1 MRPRLPNQI
10 FRTIVGNPFSAV
22 YLVIAFAG
30 IGLTWF
36 DATFVEH
43 PPEDGASMVGVLP
56 IFWTAPT
63 SLLLSSLT
71 DAMGM
76 AGRPGPACLM
86 LSLAALINATVI
98 GLIVRLAQGPRA
110 GAATPNYS

>member
-1 MRPRLPNQI
+1 MRPRLPQQI

-30 IGLTWF
+30 VGLTWF

-56 IFWTAPT
+56 AMWTAPT
-63 SLLLSSLT
+63 STLFLSLT
-71 DAMGM
+71 DGMG
-76 AGRPGPACLM
+76 ADDGPGLWYLM

-98 GLIVRLAQGPRA
+98 GLFVRVAQGRRA
-110 GAATPNYS
+110 GAATPNYR